1 MDTHRQLSRQRS
13 KILGQIETLG
23 PMRMGSVYDHYV
35 PTKRKDGSRYRRG
48 PYPTYTYKQNGK
60 TRAKHLS
67 NPEQAELYQSQID
80 NFRRYQQLSAQLVE
94 LSQRLADLE
103 AADDPGCKKNSRR

>member
-1 MDTHRQLSRQRS
+1 MDTYRQLSRQRS
-13 KILGQIETLG
+13 QILRQIETLG

-60 TRAKHLS
+60 TRAKHLP
-67 NPEQAELYQSQID
+67 NPQQAELYQNQID
-80 NFRRYQQLSAQLVE
+80 NFRLYQQLSAQLVE
-94 LSQRLADLE
+94 VSQRLADLE
-103 AADDPGCKKNSRR
+103 AAGDRASKKNSKR